1 MRIVNEKFNFESPSK
16 KNNGFLIK
24 IQIRLGFFNVKRKT
38 DFSLKTPIFMKEKQ
52 IWLVIYK
59 KTVRLFLKKCRSD
72 FLFKNRLDF
81 YLESYR

>member
-16 KNNGFLIK
+16 KKNGFLIK
-24 IQIRLGFFNVKRKT
+24 IQIRLGFFNVKIKT

-59 KTVRLFLKKCRSD
+59 KTVRLF
-72 FLFKNRLDF
+72 
-81 YLESYR
+81 